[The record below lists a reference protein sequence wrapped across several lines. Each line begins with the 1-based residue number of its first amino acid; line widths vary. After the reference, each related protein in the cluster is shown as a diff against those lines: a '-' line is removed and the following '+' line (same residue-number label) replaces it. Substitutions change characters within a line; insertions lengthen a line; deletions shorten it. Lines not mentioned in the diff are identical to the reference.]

1 MEKLIK
7 AEAKRLGFSFC
18 GFAPV
23 QQTSHF
29 GAYTDWAFSGMAVG
43 MEYLTSERVVSSREI
58 PQIILPTAKSVM
70 VLGMG
75 YPPNPNEVSNPHN
88 KDHPT
93 GKIAAFACQQDYHI
107 TLKEKCSQLVEF
119 IQSLAPNL
127 VNYKIFIDSGPV
139 MEKDFS
145 FLAGL
150 GWIGKN
156 SLFFHPET
164 GSYCLLA
171 CIFLDVPFTTD
182 TPSTDDPCGT
192 CRICIDTCPT
202 HCITENRTLDAG
214 RCISYLTIENKEEI
228 PDELRE
234 SMGTWVFGCDN
245 CQRVC
250 PINQQILSKKSKI
263 RSSEPDIISGTINL
277 LRGLIFTAEQ
287 FQEIY
292 QHTPVTR
299 ATHDGFLRN
308 LIIAAGNSASPILVE
323 TLIRLRTSH
332 PSQKIRSHATWAIQ
346 KIQHK

>member
-7 AEAKRLGFSFC
+7 AKAKRLGFSFC

-23 QQTSHF
+23 QQTPHF

-43 MEYLTSERVVSSREI
+43 MEYLTSERVISSREI

-107 TLKEKCSQLVEF
+107 TLKEKSSQLVEF

-139 MEKDFS
+139 MEKDFA

-171 CIFLDVPFTTD
+171 CVFLDVPFTTD

-192 CRICIDTCPT
+192 CRTCIDTCPT
-202 HCITENRTLDAG
+202 HCITEKRTLDSR
-214 RCISYLTIENKEEI
+214 RCISFLTIENRNEI
-228 PDELRE
+228 HDELRE
-234 SMGTWVFGCDN
+234 AIGAWVFGCDI
-245 CQRVC
+245 CQQVC
-250 PINQQILSKKSKI
+250 PINREILAKNGETRTSISG
-263 RSSEPDIISGTINL
+263 IISGTIDL
-277 LRGLIFTAEQ
+277 LSGLDLSTEQ
-287 FQEIY
+287 FLGRY
-292 QHTPVTR
+292 QHTPVIR

-308 LIIAAGNSASPILVE
+308 IIIAAGNSGSPILE
-323 TLIRLRTSH
+323 EPLFRLRTLH
-332 PSQKIRSHATWAIQ
+332 PSQIIRSHATWAIQ
-346 KIQHK
+346 KIQYK